1 MLYYRPMAP
10 TVLALL
16 IGCATQQVWF
26 SSQDD
31 VTAALTSEM
40 AGASETLD
48 VAVYTFTSQ
57 DLAAAMVDASVQR
70 GVQVRV
76 IIDHWDAN
84 DTIAGQLAADGIPVR
99 RMGGYDADP
108 ASPGTSKMHHKF
120 TVVDGTSVLTGSFN
134 YTLSADH
141 SNHENLLLLVDP
153 AMAARFTEEFDAMW
167 ARAIPQ
173 EEWSSAR

>member
-1 MLYYRPMAP
+1 MAS

-16 IGCATQQVWF
+16 LACATQQVWF

-31 VTAALTSEM
+31 VTSVLNSEM
-40 AGASETLD
+40 ASASDTLD
-48 VAVYTFTSQ
+48 VAVYTFTSEE
-57 DLAAAMVDASVQR
+57 LAASMVDAQTQR
-70 GVQVRV
+70 GVAVRV
-76 IIDHWDAN
+76 VIDHWEAN
-84 DTIAGQLAADGIPVR
+84 DVIAGQLAADGIPVR
-99 RMGGYDADP
+99 RLGGYEADP
-108 ASPGTSKMHHKF
+108 ASPGSSKMHHKF

-153 AMAARFTEEFDAMW
+153 AMAARFTEEFEVMW